1 MINFEDN
8 FFFWY
13 GVSKSVELFC
23 YLFVLWNQIGI

>member
-1 MINFEDN
+1 MISEDN

-13 GVSKSVELFC
+13 GASKSVELFC